1 MKNNDIRQMIRVLRL
16 HHYEVAERIGIS
28 ETTFC
33 VWLRSELTEE
43 RRSRVMKAIEEL
55 RCSDGAS

>member
-16 HHYEVAERIGIS
+16 HHYEVAECIGIS

-55 RCSDGAS
+55 RCSDGAY

>member
-43 RRSRVMKAIEEL
+43 RRSRVMNAIEDL
-55 RCSDGAS
+55 RCSDGAY

>member
-16 HHYEVAERIGIS
+16 HHYEVAERIGIL

-55 RCSDGAS
+55 RCSDGAY

>member
-1 MKNNDIRQMIRVLRL
+1 MIKNDIRQMIRVLRL

-55 RCSDGAS
+55 RCSDGAY

>member
-16 HHYEVAERIGIS
+16 HHYEVAEHIGIS

-55 RCSDGAS
+55 RCSDGAY

>member
-16 HHYEVAERIGIS
+16 HHYEVAERIVIS

-43 RRSRVMKAIEEL
+43 RRSRVMEAIEEL
-55 RCSDGAS
+55 RCSDGAY

>member
-43 RRSRVMKAIEEL
+43 RRSRVMIAIEEL
-55 RCSDGAS
+55 RCSDGAY

>member
-55 RCSDGAS
+55 SCSDGAY

>member
-33 VWLRSELTEE
+33 VRLRSELTEE

-55 RCSDGAS
+55 RCSDGAY

>member
-55 RCSDGAS
+55 RSSDGAY

>member
-16 HHYEVAERIGIS
+16 HHYEVAERISIS

-55 RCSDGAS
+55 RCSDGAY

>member
-1 MKNNDIRQMIRVLRL
+1 MIRVLRL

-55 RCSDGAS
+55 RCSDGAY

>member
-28 ETTFC
+28 KTTFC

-55 RCSDGAS
+55 RCSDGAY